1 MKRRKE
7 TPDDTLGRFMSY
19 VLRHH
24 PEAAGLTLD
33 GEGWAD
39 VDKLMEGMTKA
50 GHPIDRE
57 TLERIVRENNK
68 KRYTLSE
75 DGRRIRANQGHS
87 VDVHIE
93 MEKRTPPERLY
104 HGTADRFLDSIKEQ
118 GIRRMARQYVHLS
131 PNVPTAVNVGSRHGK
146 PVVLAIDT
154 AQMTADGFDFFI
166 SANGVWQSEDIPW
179 RYVSEVISPEKGKE

>member
-1 MKRRKE
+1 MKRIKE

-19 VLRHH
+19 VLRNH

-33 GEGWAD
+33 SEGWAD

-50 GHPIDRE
+50 GRPIDRE

-131 PNVPTAVNVGSRHGK
+131 PDVPTAVNVGSRHGK

-179 RYVSEVISPEKGKE
+179 RYVAEVIYPEKGKE

>member
-24 PEAAGLTLD
+24 PEAAELTLD

-50 GHPIDRE
+50 GRPIDRE

-131 PNVPTAVNVGSRHGK
+131 PDVPTAVNVGSRHGK

-154 AQMTADGFDFFI
+154 AQMAADGFDFFI

-179 RYVSEVISPEKGKE
+179 RYVSEVIYPDKKK

>member
-179 RYVSEVISPEKGKE
+179 RYVSEVIYPEKGKE